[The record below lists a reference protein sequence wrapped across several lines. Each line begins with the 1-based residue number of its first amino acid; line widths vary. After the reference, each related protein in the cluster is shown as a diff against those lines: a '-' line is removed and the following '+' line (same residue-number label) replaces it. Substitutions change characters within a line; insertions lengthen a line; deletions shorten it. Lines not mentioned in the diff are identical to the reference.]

1 MVSSLKRKI
10 RSELKHA
17 TKARKKAKTIS
28 GSSATVDSL
37 PWKTLSR
44 ATIFG
49 NTDDDGILELEEVD
63 NVQVVYEE
71 TPEGRV
77 TTFKVCHPRCCSGA
91 HPKCLPR
98 YWMDPK

>member
-10 RSELKHA
+10 HSELKHA
-17 TKARKKAKTIS
+17 TKARKNAKIVS
-28 GSSATVDSL
+28 GSSATVNAL
-37 PWKTLSR
+37 PWKTLSH
-44 ATIFG
+44 AGIFG

-71 TPEGRV
+71 TAEGRV

-91 HPKCLPR
+91 YLKCASR
-98 YWMDPK
+98 YWMYPR